1 MEVFRVIKNKD
12 FSIISNNIFKDKKLS
27 LKAKGLLALLL
38 SLSDNWKLSVN
49 GLNVI
54 LKEGQ
59 RSIRSTINEL
69 IKYNYMDRYQVR
81 ENGKILYWN
90 YTVYEN
96 PKLHNQNLDVQNVH
110 QHNAIQYNTKEI
122 NNQFNK
128 DNSKNDFFDEV
139 LSFKEYNIEMLNDFF
154 EYWSEPTKKGVLKK
168 DTMKTWSTS
177 RRLKNWAKNESKW
190 ALQSVGISKVDKH
203 LQTHIE
209 AMNILK
215 QIENDKT
222 NR

>member
-1 MEVFRVIKNKD
+1 MDIIRVIKNKD

-38 SLSDNWKLSVN
+38 SLSDNWKLSVS
-49 GLNVI
+49 GLNSI
-54 LKEGQ
+54 LKEGH

-69 IKYNYMDRYQVR
+69 IEFKYMERHQVR

-96 PKLHNQNLDVQNVH
+96 PNLHMRNVDVQNVDV
-110 QHNAIQYNTKEI
+110 QNATQYNTNNI
-122 NNQFNK
+122 NNQSNKVNTKIEFFNEVMSF
-128 DNSKNDFFDEV
+128 NNYSK
-139 LSFKEYNIEMLNDFF
+139 EMLNEFF
-154 EYWSEPTKKGVLKK
+154 EYWSEPTKKGIMKK
-168 DTMKTWSTS
+168 ELQKTWSTS
-177 RRLKNWAKNESKW
+177 RRLKNWVKLTGKW

-203 LQTHIE
+203 LQTHNE

-215 QIENDKT
+215 QIEND
-222 NR
+222 R

>member
-1 MEVFRVIKNKD
+1 MDIVRVIKSKD
-12 FSIISNNIFKDKKLS
+12 YTTICNRIFKDRRLS
-27 LKAKGLLALLL
+27 LKAKGLLAMLL
-38 SLSDNWKLSVN
+38 SFSDHWELSIK
-49 GLNVI
+49 GLEAI
-54 LKEGQ
+54 LKEG
-59 RSIRSTINEL
+59 RTSIRSTMNEL
-69 IKYNYMDRYQVR
+69 IKNGYVERQQIR
-81 ENGKILYWN
+81 ENNKFIGVDYIVFEL
-90 YTVYEN
+90 
-96 PKLHNQNLDVQNVH
+96 PKSQNLTTGNLTSQNSPQVS
-110 QHNAIQYNTKEI
+110 
-122 NNQFNK
+122 NNLSNYQSNK
-128 DNSKNDFFDEV
+128 ANSKNQFFDEV
-139 LSFKEYNIEMLNDFF
+139 MNFKDYSKTMLTDFF

-203 LQTHIE
+203 LQSHNE